1 MKVDEAVEILT
12 STYQSLEIVAM
23 GLAVDAAEVD
33 SALAAA
39 EPDSAEGVALRVLAK
54 YNPYTKPTI
63 KSNAKNTEQ
72 Q

>member
-1 MKVDEAVEILT
+1 
-12 STYQSLEIVAM
+12 M
-23 GLAVDAAEVD
+23 GLTVDAAEVD